1 MKPPVRK
8 RAVIT
13 VRIVNDDAKSI
24 KELSLMMKSKTI
36 AEVVRE
42 TIRQYIDRERKNE
55 GERIRDNSNG

>member
-1 MKPPVRK
+1 MKSPVRK

-24 KELSLMMKSKTI
+24 KELSLMKSKTI

-42 TIRQYIDRERKNE
+42 AIRQYIDRERKNE

>member
-1 MKPPVRK
+1 MKSPVRK

-24 KELSLMMKSKTI
+24 KELSLMKSKTI
-36 AEVVRE
+36 ADVVRE
-42 TIRQYIDRERKNE
+42 AIRQYIDKERKNE

>member
-1 MKPPVRK
+1 MKSPVRK

-24 KELSLMMKSKTI
+24 KELSLMKSKTI
-36 AEVVRE
+36 ADVVRE
-42 TIRQYIDRERKNE
+42 AIRQYIDRERKNE

>member
-24 KELSLMMKSKTI
+24 KELSLMKSKMI

-42 TIRQYIDRERKNE
+42 AIRQYIDRERKNE

>member
-1 MKPPVRK
+1 MKSPVRK

-24 KELSLMMKSKTI
+24 KELSLMKSKTI
-36 AEVVRE
+36 ADVVRE
-42 TIRQYIDRERKNE
+42 AIRQYIDRERKNG

>member
-1 MKPPVRK
+1 MKSPVRR

-24 KELSLMMKSKTI
+24 KELSLMKSKTI
-36 AEVVRE
+36 ADVVRE
-42 TIRQYIDRERKNE
+42 AIRQYIDRERKNE

>member
-24 KELSLMMKSKTI
+24 KELLLMKSKTI

-42 TIRQYIDRERKNE
+42 AIRQYIGIERKNE
-55 GERIRDNSNG
+55 GVRIRDNSNG

>member
-8 RAVIT
+8 RAVIM

-24 KELSLMMKSKTI
+24 KELSLMKSKTI
-36 AEVVRE
+36 ADVVRE
-42 TIRQYIDRERKNE
+42 AIRQYIDRERKNE